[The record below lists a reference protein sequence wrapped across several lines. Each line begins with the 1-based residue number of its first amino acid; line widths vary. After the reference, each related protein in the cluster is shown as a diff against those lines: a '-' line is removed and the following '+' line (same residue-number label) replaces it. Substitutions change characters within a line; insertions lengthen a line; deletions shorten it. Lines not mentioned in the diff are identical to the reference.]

1 MMSWKARITPL
12 RYMYVIK
19 AARRDVCGT
28 WSSKEKSFEESKGR
42 IEKDGLKIK
51 RSVIH
56 QYQSAEHP
64 SKKLIIPACAN
75 VNEVSVN

>member
-1 MMSWKARITPL
+1 MSWKARITLL

-51 RSVIH
+51 RSVIRE
-56 QYQSAEHP
+56 YQSAEYP